1 MPNLSGSDLGS
12 EILIVEDTRE
22 SMALLSDIMTGAG
35 YVIRQ
40 AQDGEMA
47 LLSVRSKVP
56 DLILLDVRL
65 PGIDGF
71 EVCRRLK
78 ASPETATTPI
88 IFLSALQDSEARVKG
103 LQAGAAD
110 YICKPYEPTEVLLR
124 VRTNL
129 ELHLL
134 QMRLQEMCDI
144 RTQQLLAE
152 VAERRN
158 AEDELRTSR
167 QKLRE
172 LTGHLQDVREKERAR
187 IAREIHDELGQ
198 ALTAIKIDLTR
209 MLARLDQPASQL
221 KPCID
226 DIINVVDTAANT
238 ARAISENLRPGML
251 DLLGLGPAIEHHV
264 QRFGETTG
272 LTYSLY
278 LDNEGELGRTGN
290 VATAAFRIT
299 QEALTNVARH
309 AHATRV
315 DVSVRDTG
323 SALIVTVQDN
333 GDGIL
338 PAPAGQQRGR
348 YGLLGMS
355 ERCQL
360 LGGTLSIESSP
371 GEGTRVVAQLPY
383 DKPLSHDESSAH
395 EEEKQ
400 ADAKFANKE
409 TP

>member
-1 MPNLSGSDLGS
+1 MPNLSSSDLGS

-22 SMALLSDIMTGAG
+22 SLALLSDIMTGAG

-47 LLSVRSKVP
+47 LLSVRSKRP

-78 ASPETATTPI
+78 ATPDTATIPI

-110 YICKPYEPTEVLLR
+110 YICKPYEPAEVLLR
-124 VRTNL
+124 VGTNL

-134 QMRLQEMCDI
+134 QARLQDMCEV
-144 RTQQLLAE
+144 RTRQLSEE

-172 LTGHLQDVREKERAR
+172 LTGHLQEVREKERAR

-209 MLARLDQPASQL
+209 MLTHLDQPAAQL

-226 DIINVVDTAANT
+226 DIITVVDSAANT

-264 QRFGETTG
+264 QRFGESTG

-278 LDNEGELGRTGN
+278 LDNEGELGSTGS

-309 AHATRV
+309 ANATRV
-315 DVSVRDTG
+315 DVSVQDSG
-323 SALIVTVQDN
+323 SELIVTVQDN

-360 LGGTLSIESSP
+360 LGGTLSIESRP
-371 GEGTRVVAQLPY
+371 GEGTRVVAHLPY
-383 DKPLSHDESSAH
+383 GDDKKIDNNP
-395 EEEKQ
+395 
-400 ADAKFANKE
+400 ADME
-409 TP
+409 CT

>member
-1 MPNLSGSDLGS
+1 MPNRSRSDLGS

-22 SMALLSDIMTGAG
+22 SLALLSDIMTGAG

-47 LLSVRSKVP
+47 LLSARSKVP

-71 EVCRRLK
+71 EVCRHLK
-78 ASPETATTPI
+78 AAPETATTPI
-88 IFLSALQDSEARVKG
+88 IFLSALQDSDARVQG

-110 YICKPYEPTEVLLR
+110 YICKPYEPAEVLLR

-134 QMRLQEMCDI
+134 QMRLQEMCEV
-144 RTQQLLAE
+144 RTQQLSAE

-158 AEDELRTSR
+158 AEDELRSSR

-172 LTGHLQDVREKERAR
+172 LTGHLQEVREKERTR

-209 MLARLDQPASQL
+209 MLTRLDQPATQL
-221 KPCID
+221 RPGIEDVIKI
-226 DIINVVDTAANT
+226 VDSATNT

-264 QRFGETTG
+264 QRFSEATG
-272 LTYSLY
+272 LRCSLQ
-278 LDNEGELGRTGN
+278 LDNEGELGGTGN
-290 VATAAFRIT
+290 VATAAFRIM

-309 AHATRV
+309 AHASQV

-323 SALIVTVQDN
+323 SMLMVSVQDN
-333 GDGIL
+333 GTGMS
-338 PAPAGQQRGR
+338 PSPAGTQRGH

-360 LGGTLSIESSP
+360 LGGTLSIESRL
-371 GEGTRVVAQLPY
+371 GAGTRVIAQLPY
-383 DKPLSHDESSAH
+383 NDEDNA
-395 EEEKQ
+395 
-400 ADAKFANKE
+400 
-409 TP
+409 

>member
-1 MPNLSGSDLGS
+1 MPNLSSSDLGS

-22 SMALLSDIMTGAG
+22 SLALLSDIMTGAG

-47 LLSVRSKVP
+47 LLSVCSKRP

-78 ASPETATTPI
+78 ASPDTATIPI

-124 VRTNL
+124 VGTNL

-134 QMRLQEMCDI
+134 QARLQDMCEV
-144 RTQQLLAE
+144 RTRQLSEE

-172 LTGHLQDVREKERAR
+172 LTGHLQEVREKERAR

-198 ALTAIKIDLTR
+198 ALTAIKIDLSR
-209 MLARLDQPASQL
+209 MLTRLDQPAAQL
-221 KPCID
+221 KPTLD
-226 DIINVVDTAANT
+226 DIIAVVDSAANT

-264 QRFGETTG
+264 QRFGESTG
-272 LTYSLY
+272 LTCSLY
-278 LDNEGELGRTGN
+278 LDNEGELGSTGS

-315 DVSVRDTG
+315 DVSVKDNG
-323 SALIVTVQDN
+323 SELIVTVQDN

-338 PAPAGQQRGR
+338 PSPSGQQRGR

-360 LGGTLSIESSP
+360 LGGTLSIESNQ
-371 GEGTRVVAQLPY
+371 GAGTRVVAHLPY
-383 DKPLSHDESSAH
+383 GDDKRIDNNSADM
-395 EEEKQ
+395 EY
-400 ADAKFANKE
+400 
-409 TP
+409 T

>member
-1 MPNLSGSDLGS
+1 MPTLSSSDLGS

-78 ASPETATTPI
+78 ASPDTATPPI

-172 LTGHLQDVREKERAR
+172 LTGHLQEVREKERAR

-209 MLARLDQPASQL
+209 MLTRLDQPASQL

-226 DIINVVDTAANT
+226 EIITVVDTAANT

-264 QRFGETTG
+264 QRFSETTG
-272 LTYSLY
+272 LTCSLY
-278 LDNEGELGRTGN
+278 LDNEGELGGTGN

-315 DVSVRDTG
+315 NVSVRDTG
-323 SALIVTVQDN
+323 SALIVSVQDD

-338 PAPAGQQRGR
+338 PGPAGQQRGR

-360 LGGTLSIESSP
+360 LGGTLSIESKP
-371 GEGTRVVAQLPY
+371 GEGTRVVAHLPY
-383 DKPLSHDESSAH
+383 EENEKADEKNAG
-395 EEEKQ
+395 
-400 ADAKFANKE
+400 KE
-409 TP
+409 PI